1 MIKMS
6 VKAFLIDR
14 ILYIA
19 AYTLNVVFM
28 LLIVQLGLLE
38 NGAPLSFENVLYL
51 LLLSAVGLTLLLLID
66 YGRQRSFYKRMNR
79 FLQNGTD
86 RDGVPLLQGARTR
99 EQNAFR
105 DIVERQYRHYT
116 ERLMEYRE
124 RQKQHVHFIH
134 QWVHQMKTPVSV
146 IDLLVQKIKETEA
159 NTGHQSTLDSIGEET
174 DKLVHGLEMM
184 LHTARLDDFALDLKA
199 ERADIVHIL
208 REIVHEHKRACIRD
222 SVFPKMQTEQEETVV
237 QTDVKW
243 IRFVF
248 NQLITN
254 AIKYSR
260 YQPGSKT
267 LWIYVY
273 EDDTGWHVSIKDE
286 GVGIPQ
292 QDLKR
297 IFDPFFT
304 GENGRTFPESTGMGL
319 YLAKQV
325 CDRLDHRLHVQSQEG
340 EGTTVTVTFRKNRHL
355 HEL

>member
-1 MIKMS
+1 MIKMD
-6 VKAFLIDR
+6 VKSFLIDR

-19 AYTLNVVFM
+19 AYALNVVFM

-38 NGAPLSFENVLYL
+38 NGASLSLENVLYL
-51 LLLSAVGLTLLLLID
+51 LLLSAVVLTLLLFID

-86 RDGVPLLQGARTR
+86 HDNVSLLKGACTR

-105 DIVERQYRHYT
+105 DIMERQYRHYT
-116 ERLMEYRE
+116 KRLMEYRE
-124 RQKQHVHFIH
+124 RRKQHVHFAH

-146 IDLLVQKIKETEA
+146 INLLLQKLKETEP
-159 NTGHQSTLDSIGEET
+159 NTGLQSTLDSIGEET
-174 DKLVHGLEMM
+174 DKLAYGLEMM
-184 LHTARLDDFALDLKA
+184 LYTARLDDFALDLKA

-208 REIVHEHKRACIRD
+208 REIVHEHKRACIRY
-222 SVFPKMQTEQEETVV
+222 SVFPKIQTEQEETVV

-267 LWIYVY
+267 LWIHVY
-273 EDDTGWHVSIKDE
+273 EDESGYHVSIKDE

-292 QDLKR
+292 QDLQR
-297 IFDPFFT
+297 VFEPFFT

-340 EGTTVTVTFRKNRHL
+340 EGTTATVTFLKNRHL
-355 HEL
+355 HDL